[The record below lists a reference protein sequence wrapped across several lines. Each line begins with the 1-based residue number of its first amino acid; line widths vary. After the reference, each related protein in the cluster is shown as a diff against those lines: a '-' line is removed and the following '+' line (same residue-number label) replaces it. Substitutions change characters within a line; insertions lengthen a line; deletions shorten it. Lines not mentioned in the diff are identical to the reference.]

1 MLSPREI
8 KAKRILL
15 GLRVKDLAAEATE
28 SLERK
33 ISESQVSQVLA
44 RRMSGEHDLQVQEL
58 QKFLAKKLK
67 IPVRELK
74 PPFEVAG
81 WPTK

>member
-15 GLRVKDLAAEATE
+15 GFRVKDLATEA
-28 SLERK
+28 SQLLERK
-33 ISESQVSQVLA
+33 ISDSQVSQILA
-44 RRMSGEHDLQVQEL
+44 RRMSGEHDPAVQEL

-74 PPFEVAG
+74 PPFDVAG
-81 WPTK
+81 WSTK